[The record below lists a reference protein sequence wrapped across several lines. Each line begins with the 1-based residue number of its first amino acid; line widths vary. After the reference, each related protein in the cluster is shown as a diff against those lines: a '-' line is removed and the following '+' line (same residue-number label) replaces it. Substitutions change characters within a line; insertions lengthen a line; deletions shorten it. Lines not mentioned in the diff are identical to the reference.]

1 MSMLTVSI
9 GGLYYRI
16 ADPDWADPLDPSF
29 AWAPP
34 GRRWNP
40 TGLACLY
47 LNHDQTTARANVPNR
62 FVGPPYGPE
71 DLDPATAPLLLGVDV
86 PDGEVAGTY
95 TDAGLAALGLPD
107 TYRHRTAGDVI
118 PHHACQPNRP
128 GSVRSRTRRC
138 RLSIR
143 RG

>member
-47 LNHDQTTARANVPNR
+47 LNHDQTTA
-62 FVGPPYGPE
+62 
-71 DLDPATAPLLLGVDV
+71 PLLLGVDV
-86 PDGEVAGTY
+86 PDGEAAGTY